1 MGFSIKLLE
10 ENLKNSKISPP
21 SLPSFIIVVRELD
34 VDNCH
39 YKTEIV
45 MRLKELTILF
55 SLNCLYIIV
64 DIKSVKYFHLY
75 IPRTDF
81 F

>member
-1 MGFSIKLLE
+1 MELTKTNIIHFKILIFQVMGFSIKLLE

-45 MRLKELTILF
+45 M
-55 SLNCLYIIV
+55 
-64 DIKSVKYFHLY
+64 
-75 IPRTDF
+75 
-81 F
+81 